1 MTISSFQNCVG
12 VNFSISLSQPSVS
25 QIIHEMCN
33 LIVKNLL
40 LQYIIFPPTREEQ
53 NVVKQGYT
61 LY

>member
-1 MTISSFQNCVG
+1 MTTSSFQNWSKFF
-12 VNFSISLSQPSVS
+12 NFPKPTFCESNYY
-25 QIIHEMCN
+25 IHEMCN

-40 LQYIIFPPTREEQ
+40 SQYIIFPPTREEQ